1 MRRLITILL
10 LVVFPISA
18 RPTILRLEW
27 NEFQAVADNA
37 NFRQMV
43 TVWTGPRGTG
53 RVRGKLE
60 AVTETEL
67 VLQKG
72 MDQARINRLAVHSVR
87 LSRKKGNP
95 FRWRAVACIV
105 LAPLWFA
112 GMNVG
117 LMIPGGIPEGRWWK
131 NRHAP
136 QGWLMS
142 IALPAGIY
150 LLALRADKG
159 NGDFIVEL
167 KRGKENRP

>member
-1 MRRLITILL
+1 M
-10 LVVFPISA
+10 
-18 RPTILRLEW
+18 LRLEW

-43 TVWTGPRGTG
+43 TVRTGPRGTG

-72 MDQARINRLAVHSVR
+72 MDQGRINRLAVHSVR

-95 FRWRAVACIV
+95 FQWRAVACIV

-150 LLALRADKG
+150 WLALRADKG

-167 KRGKENRP
+167 KSGKENRP